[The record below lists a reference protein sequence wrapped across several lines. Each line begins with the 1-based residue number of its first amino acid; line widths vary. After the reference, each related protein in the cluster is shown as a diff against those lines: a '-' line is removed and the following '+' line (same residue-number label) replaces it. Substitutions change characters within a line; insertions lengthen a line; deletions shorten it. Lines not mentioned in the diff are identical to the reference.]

1 MIKKYLTKDGETRYM
16 LQAYLGVDPVTKKEK
31 RTTRRGFKTIK
42 EAKKAERDLLLSV
55 EENGF
60 SSSDSETTFKEI
72 ASLWFESYQNT
83 VKPTTA
89 ENLKIKLD
97 TMIEDYFKNIKINDI
112 TVVFCQ
118 DLFLK
123 LSKRYVMYYS
133 YTSIINRVMKYAV
146 MLDIIN
152 TNPLDKVI
160 RPKAK
165 EVKKKD
171 NCYTKEELNEFLSIA
186 KKNGTQVLY
195 TLTHTIAYTGLRIGE
210 ALALKWSDINFK
222 DKTISVNHTAVV
234 VDGKQVL
241 QSPKTKTSKRIISVD
256 QYTLQILKDWQ
267 LGQKKE
273 YFKLGKP
280 YLYDDNFI
288 FTNSAGSLY
297 LATEVRQAMKR
308 FIKRNNLKPISPHGL
323 RHTHASLLFESGL
336 QPKEISDRLGHNNI
350 KTTLDLYTHINDN
363 QRSSAVDK
371 FIAFMS

>member
-1 MIKKYLTKDGETRYM
+1 MIKKYTTKDGETRYL
-16 LQAYLGVDPVTKKEK
+16 LQIYLGIDPVTKKEK

-42 EAKKAERDLLLSV
+42 EAKQVERNLLLSV

-165 EVKKKD
+165 EIKKKD
-171 NCYTKEELNEFLSIA
+171 NCYTKEELNKFLSIA

-280 YLYDDNFI
+280 YLHDDNFI

>member
-1 MIKKYLTKDGETRYM
+1 MIKKYLTKDGETRYL
-16 LQAYLGVDPVTKKEK
+16 LQIYLGIDPVTKTEK

-165 EVKKKD
+165 EIKKKD
-171 NCYTKEELNEFLSIA
+171 NCYTKEELNKFLSIA
-186 KKNGTQVLY
+186 NKNGTQVLY

-280 YLYDDNFI
+280 YLHDDNFI

>member
-16 LQAYLGVDPVTKKEK
+16 LQAYLGINPVTKKEK

-280 YLYDDNFI
+280 YLHDDNFI

>member
-1 MIKKYLTKDGETRYM
+1 MIKKYTTKDGETRYL
-16 LQAYLGVDPVTKKEK
+16 LQIYLGIDPVTKKEK

-42 EAKKAERDLLLSV
+42 EAKQAERNLLLSV

-165 EVKKKD
+165 EIKKKD
-171 NCYTKEELNEFLSIA
+171 NCYTKEELNKFLSIA

-210 ALALKWSDINFK
+210 SLALKWSDINFK

-280 YLYDDNFI
+280 YLHDDNFI

>member
-1 MIKKYLTKDGETRYM
+1 MIKKYLTKDGETRYL
-16 LQAYLGVDPVTKKEK
+16 LQIYLGIDPVTKKEK

-165 EVKKKD
+165 EIKKKD
-171 NCYTKEELNEFLSIA
+171 NCYTKEELNKFLSIA

-280 YLYDDNFI
+280 YLHDDNFI